1 MKKIIMLGLIWL
13 LLGSVIHGQN
23 SPSAKSA
30 AAPVSSTSSSITV
43 TPESTP
49 VELAR
54 AALAAQGGEKF
65 KHLENM
71 TLSGT
76 VNIYPASSPQ
86 SIPGK
91 FLWITAGECLRIELN
106 AQPLV
111 FKQIF
116 DGQRS
121 YSSIPGLQLGAPK
134 LFGLALLRKF
144 DQPGYTVSALPNRK
158 KLRGFSIGDAE
169 GHVTEFYID
178 PATGRV
184 MIYRIANK
192 QYTFATEHT
201 KLQEVDGVLVPYN
214 FTQKL
219 EMPQGTFYLEFKVK
233 DARVNQLL
241 GDDVFAIP

>member
-1 MKKIIMLGLIWL
+1 MKTIIMLGLIWL
-13 LLGSVIHGQN
+13 SLGIVIHAQN
-23 SPSAKSA
+23 SPAEKST
-30 AAPVSSTSSSITV
+30 AAPVTSGGTSITI

-49 VELAR
+49 IELAR

-65 KHLENM
+65 KNLESM
-71 TLSGT
+71 MLSGT
-76 VNIYPASSPQ
+76 VNIYPANSPQ
-86 SIPGK
+86 SISGK
-91 FLWITAGECLRIELN
+91 FLWITAGERMRIELN

-121 YSSIPGLQLGAPK
+121 YSSIPGLQMGTPK
-134 LFGLALLRKF
+134 SSGLVLLRKF
-144 DQPGYTVSALPNRK
+144 DQPGYMVSALPNKK
-158 KLRGFSIGDAE
+158 KLRGFSITDAD

-184 MIYRIANK
+184 MMYRISNK
-192 QYTFATEHT
+192 QFTFATEHS

-219 EMPQGTFYLEFKVK
+219 EVPQGTFYLEFRVK
-233 DARVNQLL
+233 EAKVNQPLA
-241 GDDVFAIP
+241 DNMFAIP

>member
-1 MKKIIMLGLIWL
+1 
-13 LLGSVIHGQN
+13 
-23 SPSAKSA
+23 
-30 AAPVSSTSSSITV
+30 VSSTSSSITV

-121 YSSIPGLQLGAPK
+121 YSSIPRLQLGAPK
-134 LFGLALLRKF
+134 LFGLALLGSSISRVTRF
-144 DQPGYTVSALPNRK
+144 QLCRTGRNCAVLALAMQRATLPN
-158 KLRGFSIGDAE
+158 S
-169 GHVTEFYID
+169 T
-178 PATGRV
+178 
-184 MIYRIANK
+184 
-192 QYTFATEHT
+192 
-201 KLQEVDGVLVPYN
+201 
-214 FTQKL
+214 
-219 EMPQGTFYLEFKVK
+219 
-233 DARVNQLL
+233 
-241 GDDVFAIP
+241 

>member
-1 MKKIIMLGLIWL
+1 MKRNIILGLIGL
-13 LLGSVIHGQN
+13 LLSWVVVQAQK
-23 SPSAKSA
+23 SPKANT
-30 AAPVSSTSSSITV
+30 STSPVTSGSSITI
-43 TPESTP
+43 TPNSTP
-49 VELAR
+49 LELAR

-71 TLSGT
+71 MLSGT

-86 SIPGK
+86 SISGK
-91 FLWITAGECLRIELN
+91 FLWITAGERLRIELN

-111 FKQIF
+111 IKQIF

-121 YSSIPGLQLGAPK
+121 YSSIPGLQLGTPK
-134 LFGLALLRKF
+134 SFGLALLRKF
-144 DQPGYTVSALPNRK
+144 DQPGYTVSALSNRK

-178 PATGRV
+178 PDTGRV
-184 MIYRIANK
+184 MMYRIANK
-192 QYTFATEHT
+192 QFTFATEHSN
-201 KLQEVDGVLVPYN
+201 LQEVDGVLVPYN

-233 DARVNQLL
+233 EAKVNQPL
-241 GDDVFAIP
+241 GDDVFAMP